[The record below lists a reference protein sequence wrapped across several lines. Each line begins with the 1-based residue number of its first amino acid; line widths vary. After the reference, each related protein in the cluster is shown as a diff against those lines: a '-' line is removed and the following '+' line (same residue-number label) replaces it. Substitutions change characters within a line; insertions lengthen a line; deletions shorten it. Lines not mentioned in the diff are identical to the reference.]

1 MDVSLKLYFTIF
13 VLVVLLLVAFAFGS
27 QNDQLITL
35 NYFIAKATM
44 PVAMAVSIFA
54 GLGFLF
60 GLVFMF
66 LINLLKPLKRKQN
79 KG

>member
-1 MDVSLKLYFTIF
+1 MKLYFTIF

>member
-1 MDVSLKLYFTIF
+1 M
-13 VLVVLLLVAFAFGS
+13 LLVAFAFGS

>member
-1 MDVSLKLYFTIF
+1 MKLYITIF
-13 VLVVLLLVAFAFGS
+13 VMVLLLLIAFAFGS

-35 NYFIAKATM
+35 NYLVAKTTM
-44 PVAMAVSIFA
+44 PVAMAVSIFT
-54 GLGFLF
+54 GLGFIL
-60 GLVFMF
+60 GLVFML